1 MEKMIWL
8 LLLILIPCKIF
19 GQIQIDQVGDDW
31 ASQVDSAL
39 TLIKNT
45 DKETYDFVLKH
56 CKKISFWDGLYSTVE
71 GNNTITI
78 SNGDMKIES
87 IENIACIIVHESK
100 HLEFIQLNL
109 QMPLVHE
116 ECICYFF
123 EMDFIKKIRY
133 KPDWIMDNCGNMILK
148 FGCSQ

>member
-1 MEKMIWL
+1 MIWL

-39 TLIKNT
+39 MLIKNT

-100 HLEFIQLNL
+100 HLEFVQLNL
-109 QMPLVHE
+109 QFPLIYE
-116 ECICYFF
+116 ECICYYY
-123 EMDFIKKIRY
+123 EMDFINKLQNE
-133 KPDWIMDNCGNMILK
+133 PDWIWENCWSMISKL
-148 FGCSQ
+148 GCSQ